1 MHVRE
6 ADRSDASSVGGL
18 VGLPD
23 EAATTLLRNRTVR
36 VAEREAETAGA
47 ADPESADADEADADE
62 ADADGADA
70 DGADVESEI
79 VGVVAFDARPGV
91 VDVTQLRGE
100 ADALSRLLEEPV
112 RFAVR
117 EGMDVEIVVPESAT
131 ELRSV
136 VDGFGVEAD
145 GEGPRFEGETTR
157 RYRLS
162 PDGTSLS

>member
-1 MHVRE
+1 MNVRE

-18 VGLPD
+18 VDLPD

-47 ADPESADADEADADE
+47 ADPEGADADE

-70 DGADVESEI
+70 ESEI

-136 VDGFGVEAD
+136 VDGFGFEAD
-145 GEGPRFEGETTR
+145 GDGPRFEGETTR
-157 RYRLS
+157 RYRLA